1 MVFDPDIHHRRSIRL
16 RTHDYAAG
24 GIYYIT
30 ICAEERRRLFGVV
43 VNGHMALNE
52 AGRMVRD
59 VWNEIPAHCPEYRI
73 DEFVVM
79 PNHFHGVVAV
89 VVPPGMN
96 VCPSGASD
104 VGAALRG
111 RPHGPIDVGQSGAS
125 DTGEGQA
132 RRPAPDEGQ
141 ARRPAPDEG
150 QARRPAPT
158 VTGTPSLPD
167 FVYRLKSLTTKR
179 YIDGVKHHGWPPFP
193 GKLWQRNYYEHIVR
207 NDADLARIRAYICDN
222 PANWDVLRYGEPRFM
237 IGNRALLDLPKTAYL
252 ASRGAA
258 TESRPYIA
266 FPARP
271 ACVISG
277 FLSPMERLVFDAC
290 LADGTPMIQV
300 LARGLP
306 KAFPPRVQRAI
317 DAGRLLVMT
326 PFAEDINRVN
336 AVRAAWCN
344 QYLLH
349 AADSVVIGY
358 LNPDGMLACL
368 LADMPDNKPVEV
380 LAVAA
385 RPFVV

>member
-24 GIYYIT
+24 GVYYVT
-30 ICAEERRRLFGVV
+30 ICAEEHRRLFGVV
-43 VNGHMALNE
+43 VNGRMALNE

-89 VVPPGMN
+89 VVPPCIN

-111 RPHGPIDVGQSGAS
+111 RPHDPIDVGQSGAS
-125 DTGEGQA
+125 ETG
-132 RRPAPDEGQ
+132 
-141 ARRPAPDEG
+141 EG

-207 NDADLARIRAYICDN
+207 NDADLARIRAYIRDN
-222 PANWDVLRYGEPRFM
+222 PANWDVFRYGEPRFM
-237 IGNRALLDLPKTAYL
+237 IGNKALLDLPKTAYL

-266 FPARP
+266 LPAPP
-271 ACVISG
+271 ACLISG
-277 FLSPMERLVFDAC
+277 FLSPMERAAFDAC

-306 KAFPPRVQRAI
+306 KAFPPSVQRAI
-317 DAGRLLVMT
+317 DARRLLVMT
-326 PFAEDINRVN
+326 PFTEDVNRVN

-349 AADSVVIGY
+349 AADAVVIGY

-385 RPFVV
+385 PPFVV